1 MTGAPIYPRKGV
13 SRALLTVAL
22 LSAAIAPGQSPST
35 QNPPAS
41 PQQDTST
48 PQGLRSS
55 ATSPAPSFDM
65 VSIHPNTTDRTNRS
79 HIYFSLENSQ
89 FRTVNATVMDL
100 IEWAWDLPSSQIFSA
115 PAWLSSTRFDID
127 AESDSAVDDKFHAMI
142 PAAAKSLKREMV
154 QALLADR
161 FHLVARLETKELPVY
176 ALMVQKKGR
185 KFSPVPDGTKKVDA
199 TTRSGTVTV
208 TITSSSNAM
217 GDLAE
222 ILSPYVGRVVIDK
235 TGITGNY
242 SISVNFASEHA
253 RVATLS
259 EAAASESGASVFTAL
274 RDQLGLELKPEK
286 DPIEVLSIDH
296 VEMPSK
302 NLPEGSN

>member
-1 MTGAPIYPRKGV
+1 V
-13 SRALLTVAL
+13 
-22 LSAAIAPGQSPST
+22 
-35 QNPPAS
+35 
-41 PQQDTST
+41 
-48 PQGLRSS
+48 
-55 ATSPAPSFDM
+55 
-65 VSIHPNTTDRTNRS
+65 VSIRPNTTARANRS

-89 FRTVNATVMDL
+89 FRTVNATVMD
-100 IEWAWDLPSSQIFSA
+100 IIAWAWDLPSSQIFSA

-127 AESDSAVDDKFHAMI
+127 AESNSAVDDKFHAMI

-161 FHLVARLETKELPVY
+161 FRLVARLETKERPVY
-176 ALMVQKKGR
+176 ALVVQKNGQ
-185 KFSPVPDGTKKVDA
+185 KFSPVQEGAKKVDA
-199 TTRSGTVTV
+199 TTRSGIVTV

-217 GDLAE
+217 GELAE

-253 RVATLS
+253 SVATAS
-259 EAAASESGASVFTAL
+259 EAARSEAGASVFMAL

-302 NLPEGSN
+302 DLPESPN